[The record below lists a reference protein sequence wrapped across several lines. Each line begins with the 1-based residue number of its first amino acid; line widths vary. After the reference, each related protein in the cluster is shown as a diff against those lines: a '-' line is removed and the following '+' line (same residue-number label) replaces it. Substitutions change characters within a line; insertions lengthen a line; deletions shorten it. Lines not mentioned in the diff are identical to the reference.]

1 MLKIMGIALVSGLI
15 LGCSGNSDRSSK
27 VTSDE
32 VFSLSGKLNTDSSDT
47 LVTLTGIDSYGA
59 ARKIVNDDGVA
70 VFDGFSA
77 VTESDGTYSVEFEE
91 GFVGRT
97 MIMVASKGSGVTRSV
112 CAEVG
117 GCGETSYGGMVTLA
131 SSDVENSNGD
141 IFPVDIRAGV
151 SEVLDGMTLNI
162 NWLTD
167 IATTFARTIYI
178 DSEINNNTGLKDSD
192 DISSQTDTPKS
203 GVYNEYTLELANQR
217 LSKLF
222 SISDIISIIPV
233 SPYNITLSTDTS
245 SVLFEEGIRYGAI
258 LAAIPSLA
266 RERSEST
273 LEYVSVLSND
283 MRERN
288 GQLLELH
295 NDNNTLTLGG
305 IYMRAASILEGNINY
320 YSSRGATIP
329 AEADKALK
337 NLQSLSSSMTIG
349 KDTNVIVVV
358 PENLSGWISSID
370 EAKEFLVDLTSSITN
385 FWGDD
390 PRKPSFVPSA
400 HGGLITSYY
409 NAHDEAYN
417 KFVPDIMGMLSEVVG
432 AVKYLV
438 GCINSTGS
446 CDSTDIYT
454 VNADAQ
460 SLTFKDNLKISFSSS
475 DSSGGVARFD
485 FILDDGF
492 LESGDTTFYW
502 RSGTSST
509 GTAVEEPFIRLTYSG
524 DYTVPPSFDVIE
536 PESIAVVWPS
546 LTFEADLSGL
556 SGYSGMHAFNILF
569 ETVLNGINDPVF
581 DQLYPAND
589 KSEVRYNVTTLV
601 FWVRSVFSDISMFI
615 DKADNEEVVFSEN
628 LNYSAVLTDLRT
640 TFSDLYYP
648 SQKWPSN
655 LEFFNPRS
663 NPADEI
669 PQMVR
674 FFKGSEVVN
683 GESVGVFDKELI
695 GEKYISRIRV
705 YEYDAAT
712 DSTPIQACSVYVD
725 TDSIKK
731 IQACSELTRLAGES
745 TLESLISDSYEAGG
759 LTNHAVKANGEY
771 KIDLDEGGSGIVV
784 DGEFIGIP
792 NGETNFFTG
801 YFSQP
806 FELGI
811 DTLLVNLKSQTLYE
825 GEYIPIDSYV
835 YLQRSTNDIYNFIV
849 EFTYDQEYRLEG
861 LDIPIGENLQWFKLN
876 YEVNSDDVFDE
887 NGDYKKTI
895 EYELGSLSIIRSGV
909 VLSGSEELIAAE
921 VSLSTD
927 YTQGTA
933 ETGCGLND
941 RGKLSSSDDC
951 DSVAVLTVRGAT
963 VGVIREERPNVFVA
977 RFVDGSWMVLGE

>member
-15 LGCSGNSDRSSK
+15 LGCSGNSDRSSSIE
-27 VTSDE
+27 TDD
-32 VFSLSGKLNTDSSDT
+32 VFSLVGTLNTDT
-47 LVTLTGIDSYGA
+47 NGALVTLAGIDSYGA
-59 ARKIVNDDGVA
+59 ARKTTNDNGEVI
-70 VFDGFSA
+70 FDGFA
-77 VTESDGTYSVEFEE
+77 ALTESDGTYVIEFDE
-91 GFVGRT
+91 GFQGRT
-97 MIMVASKGSGVTRSV
+97 MVVVASEGAGVSQSV
-112 CAEVG
+112 CAEVN
-117 GCGETSYGGMVTLA
+117 GCGTVSYGGMVTLEA
-131 SSDVENSNGD
+131 LDEENDAGLV
-141 IFPVDIRAGV
+141 FPIDIRAGV

-178 DSEINNNTGLKDSD
+178 DSEINDSGLKDSD

-222 SISDIISIIPV
+222 SISDIISVVPV
-233 SPYNITLSTDTS
+233 SPYNITLPTDTS
-245 SVLFEEGIRYGAI
+245 SVLLEEGIRYGAI

-320 YSSRGATIP
+320 YSSRGASIP
-329 AEADKALK
+329 AEAEKALK
-337 NLQSLSSSMTIG
+337 KLQSLSSSMTVG

-370 EAKEFLVDLTSSITN
+370 EAKKFLEDLTSSITN

-390 PRKPSFVPSA
+390 PQESSFVPSA

-417 KFVPDIMGMLSEVVG
+417 KFVPDVMEMLSEVVG
-432 AVKYLV
+432 AVKYLA

-454 VNADAQ
+454 INADAQ
-460 SLTFKDNLKISFSSS
+460 SLTFQDNLKISFSSS

-509 GTAVEEPFIRLTYSG
+509 GTAVEDPFIRLTYSG

-569 ETVLNGINDPVF
+569 ETILNGINDPVF

-601 FWVRSVFSDISMFI
+601 FWVRSVFSDISIFI
-615 DKADNEEVVFSEN
+615 DKAEDEEVVFSDSS
-628 LNYSAVLTDLRT
+628 NYSAVLTDLRT

-648 SQKWPSN
+648 SKKWPSN
-655 LEFFNPRS
+655 LEFFNTRPD
-663 NPADEI
+663 PADEI

-674 FFKGSEVVN
+674 FFKGSEIVD
-683 GESVGVFDKELI
+683 GESIGVFDKELI

-705 YEYDAAT
+705 YAYDAAT

-731 IQACSELTRLAGES
+731 IQACSEVTRLAGES
-745 TLESLISDSYEAGG
+745 TLESLILDSYEAGG

-811 DTLLVNLKSQTLYE
+811 DTLLVNLKSQTLFE

-861 LDIPIGENLQWFKLN
+861 LDVPIGENVQWFKLN

-927 YTQGTA
+927 YTRGTA
-933 ETGCGLND
+933 EAGLND